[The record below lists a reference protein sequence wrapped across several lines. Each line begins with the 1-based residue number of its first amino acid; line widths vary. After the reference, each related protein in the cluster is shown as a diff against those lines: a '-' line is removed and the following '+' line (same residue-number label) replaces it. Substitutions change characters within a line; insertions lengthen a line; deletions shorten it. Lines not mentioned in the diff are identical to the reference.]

1 MGRMPSTAGE
11 DSTQKTATGR
21 SSVSQPRLT
30 RRKYIATGLASVG
43 TLAGCVGA
51 LSEEVIDVGIVPD
64 VDPDTAIEKN
74 RPLADYLEEH
84 IDVKIKLRAAS
95 DYAGIVQS
103 MASGQVH
110 IAYFGGLSYILAHR
124 RADARPFVVGSKG
137 DSTKWHSQFL
147 AHPSVNVENMDDLKA
162 NAGDLTFAF
171 GDPISTS
178 GTLMPIW
185 YMRQIHDFKPRDAFK
200 KTMYTGAHDATAK
213 AVANNSANAG
223 SLNSRIYDRLV
234 ENGTIV
240 PDEDVVEIWRSPG
253 FADYPWAASP
263 DVDDERYADLQD
275 AFVKL
280 DDRNET
286 DILDHLSVDQFV
298 EASHEDFEELE
309 SAALELGF
317 IEE

>member
-1 MGRMPSTAGE
+1 MRLRPS
-11 DSTQKTATGR
+11 STDADCTQRSSNGR
-21 SSVSQPRLT
+21 SSARRLNLT

-43 TLAGCVGA
+43 TLSGCLGA
-51 LSEEVIDVGIVPD
+51 LSADEIDIGIVPD

-74 RPLADYLEEH
+74 RPLANYLEEH
-84 IDVKIKLRAAS
+84 IDVKINLRAAS

-124 RADARPFVVGSKG
+124 RAEARPFVVGSKG

-147 AHPSVNVENMDDLKA
+147 AHPSVDVGNMDELKT
-162 NAGDLTFAF
+162 NADELTFAF

-185 YMRQIHDFKPRDAFK
+185 YMRKIHDFKPEEAFK

-234 ENGTIV
+234 EDGTIV
-240 PDEDVVEIWRSPG
+240 PDEDVIEIWRTPG
-253 FADYPWAASP
+253 FADYPWAASS
-263 DVDDERYADLQD
+263 DVDDDLYADLQD

-280 DDRNET
+280 DDRNKT
-286 DILDHLSVDQFV
+286 DILGSLSVDQFV
-298 EASHEDFEELE
+298 EASHEDFVELE